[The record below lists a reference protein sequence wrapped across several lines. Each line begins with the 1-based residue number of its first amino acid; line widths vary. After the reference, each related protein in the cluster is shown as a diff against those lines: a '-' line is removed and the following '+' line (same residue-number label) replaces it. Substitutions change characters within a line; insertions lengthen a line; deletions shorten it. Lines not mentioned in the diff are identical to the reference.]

1 MNPFVERHQGDISG
15 VLSCFARVVITGTL
29 PAIAHAGAMT
39 GLLGYLG
46 IRVFDYTQW
55 AEPLREALRAC
66 APTDSSRRSPTATS
80 TTSPSWVNASW
91 SPPWSSASTSC
102 NPPWSATRYEL
113 FACLFK
119 ISGVRD

>member
-15 VLSCFARVVITGTL
+15 VLSCFDRVVISGTL

-55 AEPLREALRAC
+55 AEPLREALRA
-66 APTDSSRRSPTATS
+66 
-80 TTSPSWVNASW
+80 NAERL
-91 SPPWSSASTSC
+91 AREAGLTI
-102 NPPWSATRYEL
+102 E
-113 FACLFK
+113 FM
-119 ISGVRD
+119 